1 MIGYLVLGFDL
12 KIQLYVVD
20 IPIKYWLSDTYIK
33 QT

>member
-20 IPIKYWLSDTYIK
+20 ILLNYWLSDTYIQ